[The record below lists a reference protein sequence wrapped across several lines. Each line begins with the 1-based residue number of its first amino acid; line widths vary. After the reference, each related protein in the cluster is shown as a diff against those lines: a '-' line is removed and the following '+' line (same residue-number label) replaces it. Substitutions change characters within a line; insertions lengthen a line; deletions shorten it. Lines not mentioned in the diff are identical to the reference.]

1 MEKKKTEKRKRNTS
15 GEVVSL
21 VHLSLLIA
29 YKTGCFY
36 VSKQKFTEKQSIR
49 YNAGQPI
56 EIKELIIC
64 RLEHATERQMDCYR
78 FQWTILNDNNVHVQF
93 ENVCAFKVSFV
104 V

>member
-1 MEKKKTEKRKRNTS
+1 MEKKNGKNEKKNKWGSCQSSSPQSSNCLQDR
-15 GEVVSL
+15 
-21 VHLSLLIA
+21 
-29 YKTGCFY
+29 CFY

-78 FQWTILNDNNVHVQF
+78 FQWTILNDNKVHVQF